1 MENLQTI
8 IHWAL
13 TDYCRAQCEY
23 CPMSARGGTNLPET
37 EEYIRITNLLIDHYN
52 KKLGRKISWVINGG
66 EPLDI
71 NDIAMLLKLFRTNS
85 ESLTLHTNGGRLWMD
100 WWAIEPYVDNLV
112 LTFHFWQNPALIKYI
127 IQTFTDKN
135 KQIQITAPIRPRS
148 VEEDLE
154 RVESLEKEAEYKILK
169 TLLYINGDNAARLLN
184 YSQDDLRLIDISNG
198 VSTFEGPSA
207 VEQKNYYDNTTWNQR
222 YFNIYSKNP
231 VYAGQYCNAGLER
244 LYIGAQGWVTGS
256 SCNNQPLGNIF
267 QNFNLPDG
275 PQQCGMISCING
287 DDQKITKFSLNE

>member
-8 IHWAL
+8 IHWTL
-13 TDYCRAQCEY
+13 NDYCRAQCEY

-135 KQIQITAPIRPRS
+135 KQIQINAPIRPGS
-148 VEEDLE
+148 VKEDLE
-154 RVESLEKEAEYKILK
+154 RVENLEKEAEYKIPK
-169 TLLYINGDNAARLLN
+169 RLLYINGDNAAGLLN
-184 YSQDDLRLIDISNG
+184 YSQDDLRLIDISNV
-198 VSTFEGPSA
+198 VSAHQGPSA
-207 VEQKNYYDNTTWNQR
+207 VEQKNYYDNTTWDQR

-231 VYAGQYCNAGLER
+231 VYAGQYCNAGIER

-275 PQQCGMISCING
+275 PQKCGMISCING